1 MRIFLD
7 GYFAFYN
14 RPRRGWL
21 ELELTEPTPLE
32 EVLARLGI
40 PAAEIYLA
48 VVNGQACNPKGLVLQ
63 PQDVAQL
70 FPPIGGG

>member
-21 ELELTEPTPLE
+21 ELELAGPTPLV
-32 EVLARLGI
+32 EVLDQLGI

-48 VVNGQACNPKGLVLQ
+48 VVNGQASDPKGLVLQ
-63 PQDVAQL
+63 PQDVVQL